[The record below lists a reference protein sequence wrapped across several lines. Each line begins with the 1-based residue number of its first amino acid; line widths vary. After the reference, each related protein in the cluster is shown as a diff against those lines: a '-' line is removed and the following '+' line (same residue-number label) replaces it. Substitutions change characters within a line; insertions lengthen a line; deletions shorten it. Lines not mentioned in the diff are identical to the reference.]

1 MKLLIRRT
9 AMLVLLAANLFAGAS
24 RAAAQH
30 ASVLF
35 SFAGDQK
42 TANGPLAGLIFDTS
56 GNLYGTTL
64 GGGNGTGTVFELTPV
79 AGGGWTEKTLYSFGV
94 SGSGDGNYPGAGLV
108 FDAPGNLYGTTEEG
122 GSGCNPPGCGAVF
135 ELTPAANGEW
145 TEKILYS
152 FQANGTDGTF
162 PRSSVVID
170 AQGNLYGTTF
180 FGGPN
185 NLGTVYEL
193 EPTVSGSWKEKTLH
207 SFGNGGDGQNPQAS
221 LILDASGNLYGTTT
235 GDGPF
240 LNGTY
245 IDGTVF
251 KLTRTA
257 SGGWKDEVLHS
268 FGTEN
273 DGGFILNGLF
283 VDAAGNLYGTT
294 SNGGSQGVGM
304 VFELSPQAGGVWTTR
319 ILHNFTFGGTDGLS
333 PVAGVIMDPV
343 GNLYG
348 TTQGGGPHNFGT
360 AFELFPTAAGV
371 YTEKILHTFH
381 GADGFL
387 PSAPLVFDTSGH
399 LYGTTFLGGA
409 NFGGEVFEII
419 R

>member
-1 MKLLIRRT
+1 MKLFNQRAAT
-9 AMLVLLAANLFAGAS
+9 LVLLAASLFATAS

-35 SFAGDQK
+35 SFAGNQN
-42 TANGPLAGLIFDTS
+42 TADGPLAGLIFDAS
-56 GNLYGTTL
+56 GNLYGTTI
-64 GGGNGTGTVFELTPV
+64 GGGNGTGTVFQLTPA
-79 AGGGWTEKTLYSFGV
+79 AGGGWTQETLYSFGV
-94 SGSGDGNYPGAGLV
+94 SGSGDGNYPVAGLV
-108 FDAPGNLYGTTEEG
+108 FDNAGNLYGTTEDG
-122 GSGCNPPGCGAVF
+122 GTYGSGTVF
-135 ELTPAANGEW
+135 ELTPAANGVW
-145 TEKILYS
+145 TETILYS
-152 FQANGTDGTF
+152 FQQNGADGNF
-162 PRSSVVID
+162 PRSGLVID
-170 AQGNLYGTTF
+170 SQGNLYGTTL
-180 FGGPN
+180 FGGPD

-193 EPTVSGSWKEKTLH
+193 KPAAGGGWKEKVLH
-207 SFGNGGDGQNPQAS
+207 FFGNAGEGQNPQAN

-245 IDGTVF
+245 INGVVF
-251 KLTRTA
+251 ELTRTA
-257 SGGWKDEVLHS
+257 GGGWKEEVLHA
-268 FGTEN
+268 FGTES

-283 VDAAGNLYGTT
+283 ADPTGNLFGTT
-294 SNGGSQGVGM
+294 SNGGAQGVGM

-319 ILHNFTFGGTDGLS
+319 ILHDFTFGCTDGFS
-333 PVAGVIMDPV
+333 PVAGVIADSA

-360 AFELFPTAAGV
+360 AFELFPKAAGV

-387 PSAPLVFDTSGH
+387 PSAPLTFDASGH

-409 NFGGEVFEII
+409 YFGGEVFEII